1 LLKPF
6 PTYTAVALYRNNI
19 GTTNYQG
26 ATIKVEQRLTHGLS
40 YLVSYTRSHLVDDAS
55 SVFDA
60 SILTGPQLN
69 AAVAD
74 AFNRK
79 LDRDVSTG
87 DIPNV
92 FVASAVWDL
101 PFGPGRTFHPEGVI
115 GAIARDWTVT
125 TVVTLQSG
133 LPFPVTQGTNNNAFA
148 GFTTQ
153 RPNLV
158 GNPNLPADQRTID
171 RWFDTTAFSVAPIF
185 TLGTSTRNPVRG
197 PDYRNVDL
205 AFIRHV
211 PLDRSAGLEFR
222 VEIFNLLNTTQLNA
236 PNAVVGTAGFG
247 SINSALDPRVVQL
260 AVKILF

>member
-1 LLKPF
+1 
-6 PTYTAVALYRNNI
+6 
-19 GTTNYQG
+19 
-26 ATIKVEQRLTHGLS
+26 
-40 YLVSYTRSHLVDDAS
+40 VDDAS

-79 LDRDVSTG
+79 LDRDLSTG

-101 PFGPGRTFHPEGVI
+101 PAGRGRRFHPEGFV
-115 GAIARDWTVT
+115 GALANDWTVT

-133 LPFPVTQGTNNNAFA
+133 MPFPVTQGTNNNAFA

-153 RPNLV
+153 RPNVV
-158 GNPNLPADQRTID
+158 GNPNLPADQRTSNK
-171 RWFDTTAFSVAPIF
+171 WFDTSAFSVAPIF
-185 TLGTSTRNPVRG
+185 TLGTSTRNPVRC

-205 AFIRHV
+205 AFIRRV
-211 PLDRSAGLEFR
+211 PIERKTSFEFR
-222 VEIFNLLNTTQLNA
+222 VEIFNLLNTPQFNQ
-236 PNAVVGTAGFG
+236 PNAVVNTAGFG